1 MALFPLGILSAAGAG
16 VADLGSYELIST
28 SLITGTSTTSVVFDV
43 STLASTYKHLQIRA
57 VVRTSRS
64 PETNSNHAM
73 RINADTGA
81 NYAAHVVRG
90 TGSAVQSFAGAS
102 QTYISISDGTSS
114 TNSTANSY
122 SAMVIDLLD
131 PFSST
136 KNKTVRGLFGNAAS
150 TYFGSGDI
158 RLFSGFRNNTEITT
172 SVTIYDLNAGY
183 FLAGSRY
190 SIYGV
195 KG

>member
-1 MALFPLGILSAAGAG
+1 
-16 VADLGSYELIST
+16 
-28 SLITGTSTTSVVFDV
+28 
-43 STLASTYKHLQIRA
+43 
-57 VVRTSRS
+57 
-64 PETNSNHAM
+64 M
-73 RINADTGA
+73 RINADTGS

-90 TGSAVQSFAGAS
+90 TGSALQGFGSGS

-114 TNSTANSY
+114 SNSTANSY
-122 SAMVIDLLD
+122 SAMVIDILD

-136 KNKTVRGLFGNAAS
+136 KNKTVRGLFGNAAA

-158 RLFSGFRNNTEITT
+158 RLFSGLWNNTATTT
-172 SVTIYDLNAGY
+172 SITIYDLNAGY